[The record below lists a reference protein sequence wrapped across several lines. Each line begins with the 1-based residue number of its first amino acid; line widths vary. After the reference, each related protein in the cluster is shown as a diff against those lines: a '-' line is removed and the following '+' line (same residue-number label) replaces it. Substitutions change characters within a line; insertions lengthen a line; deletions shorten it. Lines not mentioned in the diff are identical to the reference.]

1 MKRPRLKSLILILAL
16 IVITGAAMAYSG
28 RVKPAG
34 HQPPPPLPVVSAGG
48 GILNLSG
55 HLVQTHVLKGS
66 PGKVSLELTLSAA
79 PGVDVHAAGDPGID
93 FVVVLDRSG
102 SMQGPKLEYA
112 RQSLLSLIAGLT
124 ERDRFALFSYSDA
137 VQKHCDLLAATD
149 LNRRLMQSAVN
160 GIFSSGATNLG
171 EGLRAGIDLITASGR
186 RGHPGRVIL
195 ISDGLA
201 NRGVTD
207 PGALGRMAAIAAG
220 KEFAVSTVGVGADF
234 NEFLMSMIADRGA
247 GSYYYLDNP
256 SAFAE
261 MFQKE
266 FLAVKSAAATGI
278 AVSLA
283 LPAGVRL
290 LDAAGYPVSL
300 EGVGAVFYP
309 GSLRSGQTRRIF
321 LTLQVPTDQERRF
334 EIGRVKARYQHQ
346 GEPRE
351 AVIES
356 SFVVACVGDEGRV
369 LSSIDRT
376 RWENKVL
383 AEDYNR
389 LKQDVAA
396 DISSGKREEALKRI
410 DAYEAEQRALNSV
423 VGSPEV
429 GLNLEKDVKELK
441 KRVDETFQGAPAA
454 VMEKQNAASKSL
466 QYEGYSDRRK

>member
-1 MKRPRLKSLILILAL
+1 MKRPRLKALTFILGL

-28 RVKPAG
+28 RVKPADP
-34 HQPPPPLPVVSAGG
+34 QPPLPPPIVSSGA
-48 GILNLSG
+48 GILNLAG
-55 HLVQTHVLKGS
+55 HMVQTHVLKGS
-66 PGKVSLELTLSAA
+66 PGKVSLELTLSAG
-79 PGVDVHAAGDPGID
+79 PGGDGSAAGEAGID

-112 RQSLLSLIAGLT
+112 RQSLRSLIAGLT

-149 LNRRLMQSAVN
+149 LNRGLMQSAVN

-171 EGLRAGIDLITASGR
+171 EGLRAGIDMITASGR
-186 RGHPGRVIL
+186 PGHPGRVIL

-201 NRGVTD
+201 NRGMTD
-207 PGALGRMAAIAAG
+207 PAALGRMAALAAG

-266 FLAVKSAAATGI
+266 FLSAKSALATGI

-300 EGVGAVFYP
+300 EGDWAVFYP
-309 GSLRSGQTRRIF
+309 GSLRSGQTRRVF

-334 EIGRVKARYQHQ
+334 QIGRVKARYQYQ
-346 GEPRE
+346 GQLHE
-351 AVIES
+351 AVMES
-356 SFVVACVGDEGRV
+356 TLTVACVGDEGRV

-376 RWENKVL
+376 RWEHKVL
-383 AEDYNR
+383 SDDYNR

-410 DAYEAEQRALNSV
+410 ETYEAEQRTLNSV
-423 VGSPEV
+423 VRSPEV

-441 KRVDETFQGAPAA
+441 KRVDETFQGSPAT
-454 VMEKQNAASKSL
+454 VMEKQKAASKSL

>member
-1 MKRPRLKSLILILAL
+1 MKKPRLKSVAVILGL

-28 RVKPAG
+28 RAKPAG
-34 HQPPPPLPVVSAGG
+34 PQPPPPPPIVSSGA
-48 GILNLSG
+48 GILNLFG

-66 PGKVSLELTLSAA
+66 PGKVSLELTLSAG
-79 PGVDVHAAGDPGID
+79 PGVDGYAAADRGID
-93 FVVVLDRSG
+93 LVVVLDRSG

-112 RQSLLSLIAGLT
+112 RQSLLNLIAGLT

-137 VQKHCDLLAATD
+137 VQKHCDLLTATD
-149 LNRRLMQSAVN
+149 LNRRLMHSAVN

-186 RGHPGRVIL
+186 PGHPGRVIL

-207 PGALGRMAAIAAG
+207 PAALGRMAAMAAG
-220 KEFAVSTVGVGADF
+220 REFAVSTVGVGADF
-234 NEFLMSMIADRGA
+234 NEFLRSTIADRGA

-300 EGVGAVFYP
+300 EGDWAVFYP

-321 LTLQVPTDQERRF
+321 LTLQVPTEQERRF
-334 EIGRVKARYQHQ
+334 EIGRVKARYQHEGQ
-346 GEPRE
+346 LQE
-351 AVIES
+351 AVMES
-356 SFVVACVGDEGRV
+356 ALTVACVGDEDRV
-369 LSSIDRT
+369 LSSIDRP

-383 AEDYNR
+383 SEDYSR

-410 DAYEAEQRALNSV
+410 EIYEAEQRTLNSV
-423 VGSPEV
+423 VQSPGV
-429 GLNLEKDVKELK
+429 SRNLEKDVNELK
-441 KRVDETFQGAPAA
+441 KQVGETFQGSPAA
-454 VMEKQNAASKSL
+454 VMEKQKSASKSL
-466 QYEGYSDRRK
+466 QYEGYLNRRR

>member
-1 MKRPRLKSLILILAL
+1 MKRPRLKSLTLVLAL
-16 IVITGAAMAYSG
+16 IVLTGAAMAYSG

-34 HQPPPPLPVVSAGG
+34 PPPPPPPPMVSSGA

-55 HLVQTHVLKGS
+55 HMVQTHVLKGS
-66 PGKVSLELTLSAA
+66 PGKVSLELTLSAG
-79 PGVDVHAAGDPGID
+79 PGADGDAAGDRGSD

-124 ERDRFALFSYSDA
+124 ELDRFALFSYSDA

-171 EGLRAGIDLITASGR
+171 EGLRAGIDLITAYGR
-186 RGHPGRVIL
+186 PGHPGRVIL

-207 PGALGRMAAIAAG
+207 PAALGQMAAIAAG
-220 KEFAVSTVGVGADF
+220 REFSVSTVGVGADF

-266 FLAVKSAAATGI
+266 FRSAKSAAATGVV
-278 AVSLA
+278 VSLA
-283 LPAGVRL
+283 LPAGVRM
-290 LDAAGYPVSL
+290 LDASGYPVSH
-300 EGVGAVFYP
+300 EGDWAVFYP
-309 GSLRSGQTRRIF
+309 GSLCSGQTRRIF

-346 GEPRE
+346 GQRHE
-351 AVIES
+351 AVMQGALT
-356 SFVVACVGDEGRV
+356 VACVGDEGRV

-376 RWENKVL
+376 RWEHKVL
-383 AEDYNR
+383 ADDYSR

-410 DAYEAEQRALNSV
+410 ETYEAEQRTLNSV
-423 VGSPEV
+423 VRSPEV
-429 GLNLEKDVKELK
+429 GFNLEKDVKELK
-441 KRVDETFQGAPAA
+441 KRVDETFQGSPAA
-454 VMEKQNAASKSL
+454 VMEKQKAASKSL
-466 QYEGYSDRRK
+466 QYEGYSDRRR